1 MNATDYAINAILV
14 LLVLRQIRET
24 RLTWQILL
32 LPVLIVI
39 GAACYY
45 LRSVP
50 TAGNDIVL
58 DLTLAAVGATLGGLC
73 ALATR
78 LRRGADGVPLSRA
91 GWVAAILWVA
101 GIGARMGFAYA
112 TSHGAGPAIGRFSV
126 SHSITSADA
135 WVAALFLM
143 ALAEVVTRLAVL
155 WIRSRRLPAATA
167 APAAVRATATA

>member
-1 MNATDYAINAILV
+1 MNATDYLINAALV
-14 LLVLRQIRET
+14 LLVLRQVRET

-78 LRRGADGVPLSRA
+78 LRRGADGVPLVRA

-101 GIGARMGFAYA
+101 GIGARLGFAYA
-112 TSHGAGPAIGRFSV
+112 TGHGAGPAIGRFSV
-126 SHSITSADA
+126 AHSITSVDA

-167 APAAVRATATA
+167 APVAVRATATA

>member
-1 MNATDYAINAILV
+1 MNATDYLINAVLV

-58 DLTLAAVGATLGGLC
+58 DVTLAAVGATLGGLC
-73 ALATR
+73 ALTTH

-91 GWVAAILWVA
+91 GWIAAILWVA

-112 TSHGAGPAIGRFSV
+112 TGHGAGPAIERFSV
-126 SHSITSADA
+126 GHSITSVDA

-155 WIRSRRLPAATA
+155 WLRSSRLPAAA
-167 APAAVRATATA
+167 APSPARATVHA